1 VQSAGF
7 RLASAAAAGPMP
19 IEPGEHEV
27 TAAIDVT
34 FALELN

>member
-1 VQSAGF
+1 M
-7 RLASAAAAGPMP
+7 AAAAPAAPMP
-19 IEPGEHEV
+19 IDSGEHEV